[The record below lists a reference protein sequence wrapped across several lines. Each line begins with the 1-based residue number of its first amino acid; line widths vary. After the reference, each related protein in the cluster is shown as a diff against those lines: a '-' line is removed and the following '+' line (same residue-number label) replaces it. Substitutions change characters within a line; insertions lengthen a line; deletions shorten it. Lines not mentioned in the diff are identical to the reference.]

1 MWKMRRS
8 SNWRSNALVL
18 LAALGVG
25 ALYGGAT
32 GVVLWMLN
40 FPDAAEIGGIVSAAT
55 GGLALLVALL
65 FIVYILTPRNELEQP
80 MSRLERGFVWLAGI
94 SLCILIAVPFVVRA
108 LGRFLRRIF
117 SANTP
122 QEEETQ

>member
-1 MWKMRRS
+1 MRRS
-8 SNWRSNALVL
+8 SDLRANALVL

-32 GVVLWMLN
+32 GLALWLVGRS
-40 FPDAAEIGGIVSAAT
+40 DAAEIGGIVSAAT

-94 SLCILIAVPFVVRA
+94 S
-108 LGRFLRRIF
+108 
-117 SANTP
+117 
-122 QEEETQ
+122 